1 MTIENLSPL
10 QRAIC
15 DHIWSC
21 QTQSELREYFDS
33 LPQSQV
39 PVAVAMMHMIIA
51 DSFDREITD
60 YDQCSQARLILGAF

>member
-15 DHIWSC
+15 DSIWRC
-21 QTQSELREYFDS
+21 QTQWELREYFDS
-33 LPQSQV
+33 LPQSQR
-39 PVAVAMMHMIIA
+39 PVAVSMMHMIIA

-60 YDQCSQARLILGAF
+60 YDHCGQARVILGAL

>member
-15 DHIWSC
+15 DSIWSC
-21 QTQSELREYFDS
+21 QTQEELREYFSS
-33 LPQSQV
+33 LPQSQR
-39 PVAVAMMHMIIA
+39 PVAVSMMHMIIA

-60 YDQCSQARLILGAF
+60 YDQCRQARLILAAF

>member
-15 DHIWSC
+15 DSIWSC

-33 LPQSQV
+33 LPQSQR
-39 PVAVAMMHMIIA
+39 PVAVSMMHMIIA
-51 DSFDREITD
+51 DSLDREVQSSL
-60 YDQCSQARLILGAF
+60 QCSQAQQLLRSF